1 MKTEVGF
8 LHQSQTVSRLSSF
21 SVGETICTED
31 SSQRLTDPVAV
42 RPSLP
47 PLTNVLSQNPQNC
60 HYHSGGNSFQEISR
74 VLAPTPATEYLGGQ
88 EIDPRPSIVEF
99 DQVSPYQIHNNF
111 CGQDTIFCR
120 CRVQGPTLVLLSLLW
135 RVSRQIRISVP
146 ASLPLLLIPP
156 DLIPEILARPHW

>member
-21 SVGETICTED
+21 SVGEIICTED

-47 PLTNVLSQNPQNC
+47 PLTNVLSQNPQNH

-99 DQVSPYQIHNNF
+99 NQVSPYQIQQFLWTRHNILQVRSAGSYF
-111 CGQDTIFCR
+111 GAPLGAALEGFATDPDITVDQ
-120 CRVQGPTLVLLSLLW
+120 LW
-135 RVSRQIRISVP
+135 
-146 ASLPLLLIPP
+146 ALG
-156 DLIPEILARPHW
+156 A